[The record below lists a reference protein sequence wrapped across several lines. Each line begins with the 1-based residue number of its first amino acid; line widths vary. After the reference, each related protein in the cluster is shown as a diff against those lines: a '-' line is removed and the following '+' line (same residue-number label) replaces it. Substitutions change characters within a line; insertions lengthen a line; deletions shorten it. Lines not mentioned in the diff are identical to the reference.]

1 MCNINDKI
9 SDLSNIGIKLQI
21 DVLVKFNDLRN
32 KVFGVELHEDQEDSL
47 HNLISPSN
55 KIPNISKLPKMHI
68 LACHV
73 KQFLQKFGK
82 GKGLGF
88 YSEQT
93 GETVHE
99 KFKNGY
105 RRNE

>member
-1 MCNINDKI
+1 
-9 SDLSNIGIKLQI
+9 
-21 DVLVKFNDLRN
+21 
-32 KVFGVELHEDQEDSL
+32 
-47 HNLISPSN
+47 
-55 KIPNISKLPKMHI
+55 MHI

-105 RRNE
+105 RRKE